1 MSDNEHS
8 DDDFHQDEEDQVNDM
23 STMKPPSKSMAFACF
38 KKFLFALI
46 ACGLIALFIF

>member
-8 DDDFHQDEEDQVNDM
+8 DDDFHQDEEDLVNDM
-23 STMKPPSKSMAFACF
+23 SSMQPPSKNMAFACL
-38 KKFLFALI
+38 KKFFYALI